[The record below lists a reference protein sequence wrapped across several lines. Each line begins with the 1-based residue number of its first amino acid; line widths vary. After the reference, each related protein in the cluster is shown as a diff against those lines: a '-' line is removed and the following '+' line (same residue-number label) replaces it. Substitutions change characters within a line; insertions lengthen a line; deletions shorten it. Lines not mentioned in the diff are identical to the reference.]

1 MKKQYIKLTD
11 VQRKTLKDQ
20 QIKGVSKV
28 RVQKRIIALLE
39 LDKGQTQAAVAS
51 IINQSTTSISKLVKR
66 FELRGLKCIYD
77 EQRPGRPI
85 AITAEQRD
93 KITVLAC
100 EEAPEG
106 HSQWS
111 LRLLA
116 DKVVEL
122 GYCEEISHTKVWDIL
137 RKKTQTASDKNL
149 VYRNNKFDFSV

>member
-11 VQRKTLKDQ
+11 AERKELKEIQ
-20 QIKGVSKV
+20 NKGILRV

-39 LDKGQTQAAVAS
+39 LDKGQTQAAVAAV
-51 IINQSTTSISKLVKR
+51 INQSNTSVSQLIKR
-66 FELRGLKCIYD
+66 FKSRGLPCIYD
-77 EQRPGRPI
+77 EKRSGRPI
-85 AITAEQRD
+85 DITTEQRD

-100 EEAPEG
+100 EDAPEG

-122 GYCEEISHTKVWDIL
+122 GYCEHMSHTQVQNIL
-137 RKKTQTASDKNL
+137 KKKNL
-149 VYRNNKFDFSV
+149 NRT